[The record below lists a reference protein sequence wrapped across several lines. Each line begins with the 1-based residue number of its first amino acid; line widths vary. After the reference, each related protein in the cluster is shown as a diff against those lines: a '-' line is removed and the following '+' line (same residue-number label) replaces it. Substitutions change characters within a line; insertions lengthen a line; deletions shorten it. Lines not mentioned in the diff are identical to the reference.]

1 MFELPELAEF
11 LEIPVDELNATK
23 VRILSSKAEVLIR
36 QYATLPDDVG
46 EWPQDVRDLG
56 LTVVARAITQSDVEG
71 VASESTTAGPFS
83 TSRSYSTDAGTVWL
97 TKAEKQMLRRS
108 GGTQAYGVSMIPAG
122 REDYRLWRNSWEW

>member
-11 LEIPVDELNATK
+11 LELTVDELNATK
-23 VRILSSKAEVLIR
+23 VRVLSSKAEALIR

-46 EWPQDVRDLG
+46 LWPQDVRDLG
-56 LTVVARAITQSDVEG
+56 LTVVARAITQSNVEG

-83 TSRSYSTDAGTVWL
+83 TSRSYSSDVGTVWL
-97 TKAEKQMLRRS
+97 TKAEKQMLRGV
-108 GGTQAYGVSMIPAG
+108 GGSRAYGVSMLPDD

>member
-1 MFELPELAEF
+1 MFELADLAEF
-11 LEIPVDELNATK
+11 LEIPAEELNATK

-46 EWPQDVRDLG
+46 DWPQDVRDLG

-71 VASESTTAGPFS
+71 VTQESTTAGPFS
-83 TSRSYSTDAGTVWL
+83 TLRSYSTDAGTVWL
-97 TKAEKQMLRRS
+97 TKAEKQMLRKS
-108 GGTQAYGVSMIPAG
+108 GGTEAYGVSMLPEG